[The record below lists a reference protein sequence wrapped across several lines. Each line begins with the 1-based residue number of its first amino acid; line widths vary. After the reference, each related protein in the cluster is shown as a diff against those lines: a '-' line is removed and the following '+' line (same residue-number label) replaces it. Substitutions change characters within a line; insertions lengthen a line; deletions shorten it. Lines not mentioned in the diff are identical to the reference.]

1 MKLMIKVDWD
11 QAEELIRDK
20 LRQDYIDQVT
30 IWKDQQDAEEL
41 AEALMTVVKYY
52 SAPQEFEEWYESVKE
67 L

>member
-1 MKLMIKVDWD
+1 MKLMVEVDWD
-11 QAEELIRDK
+11 QAENLIRDR

-30 IWKDQQDAEEL
+30 IWKDQPDAEEL